1 MLPLPHHPEVGV
13 VQDRDLDR
21 NALGGRRGKLLRRHL
36 EASVAVDRPHHPVG
50 APYLRPDRRRH
61 GEAHGPEATQIDPG
75 VRVLEGPVLGSPHLM
90 LAHARDEDRVRRC
103 QSPQGLDDELGL
115 QRRASA
121 RAAARRSGARRFV
134 AVVGAG
140 ELRLPTA
147 QCRDPGGE
155 PAVIDRSKGPYLL
168 DERLDRQTAVGQDPN
183 LWSANLADLGLVYVH
198 VHDLCSRCKGRDFAG
213 HAVIKAAAE
222 RKQEVR
228 LLHGGDSGEVAV
240 HPGHP
245 EGQGMTV
252 GERATG
258 HKGRHDGNAGQ
269 VHQLAQHLGGPRLQD
284 AAARVDHRPF
294 GRENKRGGGSY
305 RRRVGVGRRLVA
317 GQVDS
322 VRPVPLHGGVRDVF
336 REVDEHRSRATGRRD
351 VECLAHDLGDIGGV
365 GDEPLSL

>member
-1 MLPLPHHPEVGV
+1 M
-13 VQDRDLDR
+13 
-21 NALGGRRGKLLRRHL
+21 
-36 EASVAVDRPHHPVG
+36 
-50 APYLRPDRRRH
+50 
-61 GEAHGPEATQIDPG
+61 
-75 VRVLEGPVLGSPHLM
+75 
-90 LAHARDEDRVRRC
+90 
-103 QSPQGLDDELGL
+103 
-115 QRRASA
+115 
-121 RAAARRSGARRFV
+121 
-134 AVVGAG
+134 
-140 ELRLPTA
+140 
-147 QCRDPGGE
+147 
-155 PAVIDRSKGPYLL
+155 IDRSKGPYLL

-294 GRENKRGGGSY
+294 GRENERGGGSY

-365 GDEPLSL
+365 GDEPVVLCDPEGDTGRVALLEGVGPDCARGNLAADAHQRDRVHIGVGERGHDVGSARPTCDHRHSRPAGCLRVAFGHMPGALLVSNQDVADRRVEDGVVYGQDRTSGKAEDNFDPLHFQAFHKRLRSGEFHRGYLSLSFVGSVGGYAVFG